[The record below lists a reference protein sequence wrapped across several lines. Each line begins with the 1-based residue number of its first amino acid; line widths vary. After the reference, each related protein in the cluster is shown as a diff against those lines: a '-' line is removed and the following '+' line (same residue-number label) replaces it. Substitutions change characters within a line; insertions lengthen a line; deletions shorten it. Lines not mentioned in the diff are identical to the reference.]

1 MKNNELKLH
10 PSYWALHKKFWQEE
24 YDNLDKE
31 VANNVMQDPQGD
43 AAWQLEKKVTSKIK
57 NNLLRPA

>member
-10 PSYWALHKKFWQEE
+10 PSYWTLHKKFWQEE

-43 AAWQLEKKVTSKIK
+43 AAWQLEKKVTSKIRE
-57 NNLLRPA
+57 NLLRPA

>member
-10 PSYWALHKKFWQEE
+10 PTYWTLHKKFWQEE

-31 VANNVMQDPQGD
+31 IAESVMLNPEGD
-43 AAWQLEKKVTSKIK
+43 EAWRLEKKVISKIK
-57 NNLLRPA
+57 ESLLRPA